1 VRALLSVADR
11 TGVADLARELLAL
24 GVDVVATDGTREAL
38 AADGVMVRST
48 SELTNAAPIIG
59 GQVKTFHP
67 EIYAG
72 ILARR
77 TVPEEIE
84 SLVAHGIGLIDLVV
98 VNVRPFA
105 PQVGTGIVPI
115 DEASAMIDVGGIAL
129 LSAAAR
135 SFAGV
140 AVASDPAH
148 YPVLV
153 DELRRH
159 GGVSAETRLRMA
171 AAAFAMVAAYDAE
184 VAAYLNHICGIRF
197 PDQLTVVL
205 RKERDL
211 PYGENPHQRAAVYRE
226 TSHRGRS
233 LADAIVRQGAQ
244 PTFNDLLDLDAAYRI
259 ACDFTAPTCAIVK
272 QLTPVGLASNE
283 TVIGAYRRALEGD
296 PGAAHGA
303 VVASNRIVDAVTAEE
318 LAFAGYEAIVA
329 PGYAVDALTILGRRP
344 SLALLEVPGAPSD
357 GIADYGIAELDFRRI
372 EGGLLVETQDRGGV
386 DRNELRVVTKRRPT
400 LEELTDLLFA
410 WRAVPHVRS
419 NAVVIA
425 RHAAIVGVGSGQP
438 SRLTSVEV
446 ALHRAAERAHGA
458 VLASDAYFP
467 FADAIALAGER
478 GVSAIIQPGGS
489 VRDEAAVEVAD
500 RHHMAM
506 VFTGRRHFRR

>member
-1 VRALLSVADR
+1 MRALLSVADR
-11 TGVADLARELLAL
+11 TGIATLARDLLAL
-24 GVDVVATDGTREAL
+24 GVEIVATDGTREAL
-38 AADGVMVRST
+38 AADGIVVRAT
-48 SELTNAAPIIG
+48 SELTDAPPLIG

-77 TVPEEIE
+77 DMPAELER
-84 SLVAHGIGLIDLVV
+84 LVEQGIGLIDIVV

-105 PQVGTGIVPI
+105 PQVGDGIVPI

-129 LSAAAR
+129 LSAGAR

-140 AVASDPAH
+140 AVASRPAQ
-148 YPVLV
+148 YPVIV
-153 DELRRH
+153 DELRRL
-159 GGVSAETRLRMA
+159 GGISPETRLRMA
-171 AAAFAMVAAYDAE
+171 AEAFAVVAAYDAE

-197 PDQLTVVL
+197 PEQMTVVL
-205 RKERDL
+205 RKQRDL
-211 PYGENPHQRAAVYRE
+211 AYGENPHQRAALYRE
-226 TSHRGRS
+226 TSHRSRS
-233 LADAIVRQGAQ
+233 LADAIVRQGAE

-259 ACDFTAPTCAIVK
+259 VSDFSAPTCAIVK

-283 TVIGAYRRALEGD
+283 TIVTAYQRALEGD

-303 VVASNRIVDAVTAEE
+303 VVGMNRVVDAATAEA
-318 LAFAGYEAIVA
+318 LAFAGYEAVVA
-329 PGYAVDALTILGRRP
+329 PGYAVDALTTLGRRP
-344 SLALLEVPGAPSD
+344 ALTLIEVPAGPAG

-386 DRNELRVVTKRRPT
+386 DRNELRVVTSRRPT

-410 WRAVPHVRS
+410 WRVVPHVRS
-419 NAVVIA
+419 NAVVLA
-425 RHAAIVGVGSGQP
+425 RHGAVVGVGSGQP

-446 ALHRAAERAHGA
+446 ALHRAAERSHGA

-478 GVSAIIQPGGS
+478 GVTAIIQPGGS